1 MTEDKEKGETLSEAD
16 LIELRPCPE
25 DSIPLSKINEIIG
38 KRLKKSI
45 KKGGIFK
52 MGRSDIAI
60 IIPAFNEEK
69 SIENIVT
76 SCTKYGEVIVIN
88 DGSNDKTSYK
98 ATKAGSLVLNHS
110 KKKGYDAALNT
121 GFNYAFQKKYKFLLR

>member
-1 MTEDKEKGETLSEAD
+1 
-16 LIELRPCPE
+16 
-25 DSIPLSKINEIIG
+25 
-38 KRLKKSI
+38 
-45 KKGGIFK
+45 

-98 ATKAGSLVLNHS
+98 ATKAGSLVLKNT
-110 KKKGYDAALNT
+110 KKNSVYYGVPA
-121 GFNYAFQKKYKFLLR
+121 KFIRAN